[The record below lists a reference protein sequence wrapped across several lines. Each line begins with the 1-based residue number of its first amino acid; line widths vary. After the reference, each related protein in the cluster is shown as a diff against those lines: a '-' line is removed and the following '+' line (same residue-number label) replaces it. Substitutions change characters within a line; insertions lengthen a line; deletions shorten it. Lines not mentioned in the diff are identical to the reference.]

1 MKRPY
6 IICHILSALE
16 GKIAGR
22 SFGTPQAQAVSEEYA
37 RMPRQY
43 LHGQL
48 FFLKV
53 AGGVSS
59 EKSGAAE
66 RGRNPAALY
75 SRQIRIERRCG
86 MGKRMLTLS
95 LTAVMGCAVILAAVQ
110 REEQKICT
118 ILPAL

>member
-6 IICHILSALE
+6 IICHILSMLD

-53 AGGVSS
+53 
-59 EKSGAAE
+59 
-66 RGRNPAALY
+66 
-75 SRQIRIERRCG
+75 RRWG
-86 MGKRMLTLS
+86 F
-95 LTAVMGCAVILAAVQ
+95 I
-110 REEQKICT
+110 
-118 ILPAL
+118 

>member
-1 MKRPY
+1 MNLPNKLTLLRVFMIPFFVVFMLTDLGGSYGKY
-6 IICHILSALE
+6 IALAIFIAASLTDMLD

-53 AGGVSS
+53 
-59 EKSGAAE
+59 
-66 RGRNPAALY
+66 
-75 SRQIRIERRCG
+75 RRWG
-86 MGKRMLTLS
+86 F
-95 LTAVMGCAVILAAVQ
+95 I
-110 REEQKICT
+110 
-118 ILPAL
+118 

>member
-1 MKRPY
+1 MLLSMKGYLQEHQIQKAFPGICLIMDLWNKQENMMKRPY

-53 AGGVSS
+53 
-59 EKSGAAE
+59 
-66 RGRNPAALY
+66 
-75 SRQIRIERRCG
+75 RRWG
-86 MGKRMLTLS
+86 F
-95 LTAVMGCAVILAAVQ
+95 I
-110 REEQKICT
+110 
-118 ILPAL
+118 